1 VTEEDRLVNEV
12 RGAAGEEARPDQRGS
27 ANVELPPELSI
38 VDAEAVAS
46 ALTLTEGEIDEL
58 RDPFTERQVD
68 VHRNVVGRTYVS
80 RTQPG
85 DQQELFD

>member
-1 VTEEDRLVNEV
+1 VNEV
-12 RGAAGEEARPDQRGS
+12 GGAAGEEAGPGQRWS
-27 ANVELPPELSI
+27 APVELPPELSI

-58 RDPFTERQVD
+58 RDPFTERHVD
-68 VHRNVVGRTYVS
+68 VHRNVVGRTYVG

-85 DQQELFD
+85 DQQEQFD